1 MVRNAVLS
9 DAERLAEIYAWYVE
23 RTAVT
28 FEFAAPSPEEF
39 RERMRGIMARY
50 PYLVI
55 EEEGRVL
62 GYAYAGP
69 FKGRAAYDWSCETTI
84 YLDREAR
91 GRGLGRQL
99 YEALEAQLQAMGIL
113 NLYAC
118 IAVPDEEDEY
128 LTHAS
133 ERFHAH
139 LGYSLAGTFRQCA
152 CKFGRWYSMVWMEKH
167 LGERRNDPPSVRWRT
182 EERQHGG

>member
-50 PYLVI
+50 PYLVV
-55 EEEGRVL
+55 EEEDRVL

-69 FKGRAAYDWSCETTI
+69 FKGRAAYDWSCELTI
-84 YLDREAR
+84 YLRNDERKH
-91 GRGLGRQL
+91 GLGRLL
-99 YEALEAQLQAMGIL
+99 YEELEQCLKAMGIL

-118 IAVPDEEDEY
+118 IGVPEGEDDEY
-128 LTHAS
+128 LTHNS
-133 ERFHAH
+133 QQFHEH
-139 LGYSLAGTFRQCA
+139 LGFKEVGRFRRCGS
-152 CKFGRWYSMVWMEKH
+152 KFGRWYTMIWMEKIV
-167 LGERRNDPPSVRWRT
+167 GEHTEKIEPVRNY
-182 EERQHGG
+182 RQ